1 MELFDFINTIF
12 NKPDHVYEDLN
23 YGEKTKH
30 VFMLNRFFS
39 IKFPLQADLFN
50 RMNTP
55 PLGVIESWR
64 LVCKSFKRTP
74 GWIYTKTKKVQK
86 EKKKNLNIDP
96 DIIKKYLEMNSI
108 GYREFEEA
116 LSYEEEKITK
126 VLKSMEKAH
135 NVFNKKK

>member
-12 NKPDHVYEDLN
+12 NKKDQYEDLS

-30 VFMLNRFFS
+30 VFMVNRFFS
-39 IKFPLQADLFN
+39 IKYPQQAELFN

-64 LVCKSFKRTP
+64 LVANSFNRTP
-74 GWIYTKTKKVQK
+74 GWIFTKTKRAEKQ
-86 EKKKNLNIDP
+86 KKKNLNVDP
-96 DIIKKYLEMNSI
+96 DIIKKYLELNNI

-116 LSYEEEKITK
+116 LKYEEEKIIK
-126 VLKSMEKAH
+126 ILKSMEKAY